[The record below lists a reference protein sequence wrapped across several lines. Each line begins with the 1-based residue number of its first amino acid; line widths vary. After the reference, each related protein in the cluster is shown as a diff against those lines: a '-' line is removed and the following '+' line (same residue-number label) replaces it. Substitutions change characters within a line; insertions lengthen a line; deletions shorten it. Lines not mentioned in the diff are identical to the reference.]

1 MAFGR
6 MAGPTIVYRYGA
18 KKPTTNAEAMLEQL
32 RKAHQYRNKLV
43 ELELQ
48 RRKLVED
55 AVKSIESEVR
65 QMADKIEQLELD
77 IDYVARK
84 ISSHKQKNRTRTVP
98 TELKEQLKALKAQ
111 RRETLRQ
118 MREAKKAAY
127 TRPETQEALS
137 RIEGKARA
145 EHKKARS
152 LCGLYWGTYCHV
164 EQIISQIRKGPPPKF
179 RRFDGSGVL
188 AVQLQKGEDIARL
201 ESGEDRRIRI
211 EGYGKRR
218 ILWLRIGSD
227 ENHNPIWATIPF
239 TYHREIPHNAKIK
252 WVKVKAKRIAC
263 QIDWEVLFTLE
274 RSSGWKKPDLA
285 QDGAV
290 AIDIGWR
297 NFDDRIRVAYWVGSD
312 GFEGEI
318 ALPSNMVSKALEQ
331 VEHLRSLRDKNFNE
345 IKQQLLDAIGALQI
359 PEWLTEA
366 TKTLHQWRSQGRLA
380 SLTIRWRQQRFE
392 GDNDIFNLLET
403 WRVRDKHLYE
413 WEAHLRMKAIR
424 RRDDY
429 FANVAADLSRRYKTA
444 IVEDFDLRNVTQ
456 IDPTQTEQ
464 IGDGRQRYRARIA
477 AAGNLR
483 QMIKNRFA
491 ETQIVSAAL
500 TTQTC
505 TECGEIMNFDAAES
519 VFGKCPHCGHAF
531 DQDRAAAINL
541 MRRYEGKLVAASG
554 EVR

>member
-18 KKPTTNAEAMLEQL
+18 KKPTTNAEAIFDQL

-48 RRKLVED
+48 RRKMVEE
-55 AVKSIESEVR
+55 AIKSIEDEVR
-65 QMADKIEQLELD
+65 HLSDKLEQIELD
-77 IDYVARK
+77 IDYTSRK
-84 ISSHKQKNRTRTVP
+84 INSHKQKNRTRTVP
-98 TELKEQLKALKAQ
+98 AELKEQLKSLKAQ

-127 TRPETQEALS
+127 TRPETQEALN
-137 RIEGKARA
+137 RIEGKIKA

-152 LCGLYWGTYCHV
+152 LCGLYWGTYCYI
-164 EQIISQIRKGPPPKF
+164 EQIIPQIRKGPPPKF

-201 ESGEDRRIRI
+201 ESGEDRRICI

-227 ENHNPIWATIPF
+227 ANRDPIWATIPF
-239 TYHREIPHNAKIK
+239 TYHREIPNDAKIK
-252 WVKVKAKRIAC
+252 WVRVKAKRIAC

-285 QDGAV
+285 HDGAV

-297 NFDDRIRVAYWVGSD
+297 NFDDRIRVAYWIGSD
-312 GFEGEI
+312 GCEGEV
-318 ALPSNMVSKALEQ
+318 ALPYNMVNKALEQ

-380 SLTIRWRQQRFE
+380 ALAVRWRQQRFE
-392 GDNDIFNLLET
+392 GDNDIFALLET
-403 WRVRDKHLYE
+403 WRVRDRHLYE
-413 WEAHLRMKAIR
+413 WEAHLRVKALR

-429 FANVAADLSRRYKTA
+429 FANVVADLSRRYKTA
-444 IVEDFDLRNVTQ
+444 IVEDLDLRDVTQ
-456 IDPTQTEQ
+456 VDPTQTEQ

-477 AAGNLR
+477 AAGGLR

-491 ETQIVSAAL
+491 ETQIIPAAL

-505 TECGEIMNFDAAES
+505 IKCGMVMNCDAAGN
-519 VFGKCPHCGHAF
+519 VVVQCPHCNHSI

-541 MRRYEGKLVAASG
+541 MRRYKGGTTCYIEH
-554 EVR
+554 R

>member
-6 MAGPTIVYRYGA
+6 IAGPTIVYRYGA
-18 KKPTTNAEAMLEQL
+18 KKPTTNAEALLDQL

-43 ELELQ
+43 ELELE
-48 RRKLVED
+48 RRKLVEE
-55 AVKSIESEVR
+55 AIKSIEGEVR
-65 QMADKIEQLELD
+65 KIAEKIEQLELD

-84 ISSHKQKNRTRTVP
+84 INSHKQKNRTRTVP

-111 RRETLRQ
+111 RRERLRQ

-127 TRPETQEALS
+127 TRPETKQALDK
-137 RIEGKARA
+137 IEGKARA
-145 EHKKARS
+145 AHKKARS

-164 EQIISQIRKGPPPKF
+164 EQIISHIRKGPPPKF

-211 EGYGKRR
+211 EGCGKRR

-227 ENHNPIWATIPF
+227 ENRNPIWATIPF
-239 TYHREIPHNAKIK
+239 VYHREIPQDAKIK
-252 WVKVKAKRIAC
+252 WVKVKAQRIAC
-263 QIDWEVLFTLE
+263 QTEWEVLFTLE
-274 RSSGWKKPDLA
+274 RSSGWQKPDLA
-285 QDGAV
+285 QDGMV

-312 GFEGEI
+312 GREGEV
-318 ALPSNMVSKALEQ
+318 ALPYRMVSRALEQ

-345 IKQQLLDAIGALQI
+345 IKQQLLDAIGVLPI
-359 PEWLTEA
+359 PEWLAEA
-366 TKTLHQWRSQGRLA
+366 TKTLHQWRSQSRLA
-380 SLTIRWRQQRFE
+380 ALVIRWRQQRFD
-392 GDNDIFNLLET
+392 GDNDIFALLET
-403 WRVRDKHLYE
+403 WRARDRHLYE
-413 WEAHLRMKAIR
+413 WEAHLRLKALR

-429 FANVAADLSRRYKTA
+429 FANVVADLSRRYKTA
-444 IVEDFDLRNVTQ
+444 IVEDFDLRNVMQ

-464 IGDGRQRYRARIA
+464 IGDGRQRYRARVA
-477 AAGNLR
+477 SAGGFR
-483 QMIKNRFA
+483 QMVKNRFA
-491 ETQIVSAAL
+491 ETQIVSAVL

-505 TECGEIMNFDAAES
+505 TECGEIMNFNAAES

-531 DQDRAAAINL
+531 DQDRVAAINL
-541 MRRYEGKLVAASG
+541 MRRYEEGLVAANG

>member
-18 KKPTTNAEAMLEQL
+18 KKPTSNAEALLDQL
-32 RKAHQYRNKLV
+32 RKAHRYRNKLV
-43 ELELQ
+43 EIELQ
-48 RRKLVED
+48 RRKLVEE
-55 AVKSIESEVR
+55 AVKNIESDVR
-65 QMADKIEQLELD
+65 NLADKLEQLELD
-77 IDYVARK
+77 IEYTTRK
-84 ISSHKQKNRTRTVP
+84 INSHKQKNRTRTVP
-98 TELKEQLKALKAQ
+98 AELKEQLKSLKAQ

-127 TRPETQEALS
+127 TRPEILEAFN
-137 RIEGKARA
+137 RIEEKVKA
-145 EHKKARS
+145 EHKKARN

-188 AVQLQKGEDIARL
+188 AVQLQKGEGIARL

-211 EGYGKRR
+211 EGCGKRR

-227 ENHNPIWATIPF
+227 ENRYPIWATIPF
-239 TYHREIPHNAKIK
+239 TYHREIPSDAKIK

-263 QIDWEVLFTLE
+263 QTEWEVLFTLE

-285 QDGAV
+285 QDGVV

-297 NFDDRIRVAYWVGSD
+297 NFDDRIRVAYWIGSD
-312 GFEGEI
+312 GCEGEV
-318 ALPSNMVSKALEQ
+318 ALPHIMVGKALEQ

-345 IKQQLLDAIGALQI
+345 IKQQLLDAIETMQV
-359 PEWLTEA
+359 PDWLTEA
-366 TKTLHQWRSQGRLA
+366 IKTLHQWRSQGRLA
-380 SLTIRWRQQRFE
+380 ALAIRWRQQRFE
-392 GDNDIFNLLET
+392 GDNDIFTLLET
-403 WRVRDKHLYE
+403 WRVRDRHLYE
-413 WEAHLRMKAIR
+413 WEAHLRVKAIR

-429 FANVAADLSRRYKTA
+429 FANVVANLSRRYKTA

-456 IDPTQTEQ
+456 VDPTQTEQ

-477 AAGNLR
+477 AAGGLR

-491 ETQIVSAAL
+491 ETQIVSAVL

-505 TECGEIMNFDAAES
+505 TECGEVMNFDAAES
-519 VFGKCPHCGHAF
+519 VFGKCPHCGHTF

-541 MRRYEGKLVAASG
+541 MRRYEEGLVAASG